1 MTIVLLQSSVVLL
14 FVGYVFFDLVS
25 INARAAG
32 AVFNRNALGYSLAV
46 MVNTVKRIFLVL
58 YPPVLGVIALLGGVD
73 DVVAS
78 VFACYLFSAL
88 PLFLMVKWRRNVMT
102 RCSIFLLYYSR
113 TGHLA
118 YSAFRAMRMKS
129 GLRQYVDV
137 RIGQT
142 YFRAPRVRKFSY
154 SIVFTATWV
163 YVFYS
168 SSLFIVNLVGVIH
181 AEYGPIVYQLVGLVN
196 ALGTIV
202 FAFVLDP
209 KISRMLEGRE
219 MLDLALNSQIL
230 GNGVSL
236 AMGPVLMLVVLSILG
251 YRDFFWL

>member
-1 MTIVLLQSSVVLL
+1 MTMLLLQSSVVFL

-32 AVFNRNALGYSLAV
+32 AAFNRNALGYSLAV
-46 MVNTVKRIFLVL
+46 MVNTVKRIFMVL

-73 DVVAS
+73 EVVTS
-78 VFACYLFSAL
+78 IFACYLFSVF
-88 PLFLMVKWRRNVMT
+88 PLFLIVKWRRNVMV
-102 RCSIFLLYYSR
+102 RCSIFLLHYSR
-113 TGHLA
+113 TGRFVR
-118 YSAFRAMRMKS
+118 SAFQAMRTKS
-129 GLRQYVDV
+129 GLRQYVDG
-137 RIGQT
+137 RIGKA
-142 YFRAPRVRKFSY
+142 YFRKSMAKNFSC
-154 SIVFTATWV
+154 SIAFTATWV

-168 SSLFIVNLVGVIH
+168 SALFIVNLVGVIH

-219 MLDLALNSQIL
+219 MLGLALNSQIF

-236 AMGPVLMLVVLSILG
+236 MLGPIVMLTVLSVLG
-251 YRDFFWL
+251 HQFTF